1 MKSIALS
8 DRGDVRVFLT
18 KQFSKWAVDEAI
30 DDNTLFDTAEKAFG
44 GEVSADLGG
53 YLFKQ
58 RVAREDGGKSG
69 GYRTILCFRKS
80 NDSRIFFL
88 HGFPKSNKGNITSK
102 EEKALKKIAKSLV
115 DLSNEQVEG
124 LKAKMAIR
132 ELGNEDGKPQ

>member
-1 MKSIALS
+1 M
-8 DRGDVRVFLT
+8 RVFLN
-18 KQFSKWAVDEAI
+18 KQFSKWAADEGI
-30 DDNTLFDTAEKAFG
+30 DDETLIETAEKAFA
-44 GEVSADLGG
+44 GEVDADIGG

-69 GYRTILCFRKS
+69 GYRTILCFRKA

-88 HGFPKSNKGNITSK
+88 HGFPKSNKGNISSK

-124 LKAKMAIR
+124 LKAKKAIR
-132 ELGNEDGKPQ
+132 ELELEEEDENPK

>member
-1 MKSIALS
+1 M
-8 DRGDVRVFLT
+8 RVFLT
-18 KQFSKWAVDEAI
+18 KQFSRWAADERVDDA
-30 DDNTLFDTAEKAFG
+30 TLTETAEEAFG
-44 GEVSADLGG
+44 GEVDADLGG
-53 YLFKQ
+53 YLFKK

-124 LKAKMAIR
+124 LKAKKAIR
-132 ELGNEDGKPQ
+132 ELGEENENQK